1 MQPYIVDLQEVT
13 TDFYQNFKDSV
24 IAQVHDG
31 IKKEG
36 KLKDKDK
43 IKGKDPHS
51 KLCSLA
57 IPLIIFYRKFEAKSK
72 ALSTSPNV
80 HEYEEG

>member
-31 IKKEG
+31 VKKEG

-43 IKGKDPHS
+43 IKGKDPHL
-51 KLCSLA
+51 KLSFIGHPTNNL
-57 IPLIIFYRKFEAKSK
+57 L
-72 ALSTSPNV
+72 
-80 HEYEEG
+80 